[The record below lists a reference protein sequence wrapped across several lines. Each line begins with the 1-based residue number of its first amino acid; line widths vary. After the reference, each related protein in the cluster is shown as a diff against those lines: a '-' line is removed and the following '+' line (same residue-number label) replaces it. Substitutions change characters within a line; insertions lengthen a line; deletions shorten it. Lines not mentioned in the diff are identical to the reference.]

1 MHILF
6 ITTAHNSLSQRLYIE
21 FTELGHAVS
30 VALATSEQAMLDA
43 VETTRPD
50 FIIAPMLKKPIPEA
64 IWRRHTCIIVH
75 PGIKGDR
82 GPSSL
87 DWAITLGEKTW
98 GVTSL
103 QAEAEIDAGA
113 IWASR
118 NFRMQERPY
127 AKSSVYRHEVT
138 EAAVRGALDALK
150 RFESGDFTPEA
161 LDYGKPDVRGELRPP
176 MKQQRR
182 AIDWSKD
189 TTTEIARTIRAAD
202 SSPGVLDSL
211 FGEPHYLF
219 GAHEEDRLKGAP
231 GEILATRC
239 GAVCAGTV
247 DGAIWITHL
256 KAKKDGAIK
265 LPATQML
272 GERLKDVPE
281 SPMAFDAVADY
292 RSFRE
297 IRYVQRNEVGYLY
310 FDFYNG
316 AMDTKQCGR
325 LREAYRAVG
334 AHAPRVLVLMGGR
347 DFFSNGINLSTIEAA
362 GNPADESWRNIVAMN
377 DFVLEI
383 LNTMSYLTIAAL
395 RGNAGAGGALM
406 ALATDTVYAR
416 SGVVLNPHYKGMGGL
431 YGSEYWTYT
440 LPRRVG
446 QDMALQLTQSCAP
459 LGAREARAIGLID
472 DAFGADVADFDAQI
486 RARAEALA
494 QHQDCWNML
503 QQKRERRLAD
513 ERKKP
518 LAIYR
523 QEELAQMR
531 LNFYGSDPSYHEAR
545 RRFVYRGP
553 PPAESRTHLR
563 EAVFR
568 RTMADSMCP

>member
-1 MHILF
+1 
-6 ITTAHNSLSQRLYIE
+6 
-21 FTELGHAVS
+21 
-30 VALATSEQAMLDA
+30 
-43 VETTRPD
+43 
-50 FIIAPMLKKPIPEA
+50 
-64 IWRRHTCIIVH
+64 
-75 PGIKGDR
+75 
-82 GPSSL
+82 
-87 DWAITLGEKTW
+87 
-98 GVTSL
+98 
-103 QAEAEIDAGA
+103 
-113 IWASR
+113 
-118 NFRMQERPY
+118 MQERPY

-138 EAAVRGALDALK
+138 EAAVCGALEALK
-150 RFESGDFTPEA
+150 HFESGDFTPEA
-161 LDYGKPDVRGELRPP
+161 LDYGKPDVRGELRPA

-182 AIDWSKD
+182 AINWSKD
-189 TTTEIARTIRAAD
+189 TTAEIVRTIRAAD

-256 KAKKDGAIK
+256 KAKKDRAIK
-265 LPATQML
+265 LPATQVL
-272 GERLKDVPE
+272 GERLKDIPE
-281 SPMAFDAVADY
+281 SPMPFDAVADY
-292 RSFRE
+292 RSWRDM
-297 IRYVQRNEVGYLY
+297 RYVQCNEVGYLY

-325 LREAYRAVG
+325 LRDAYRAVR
-334 AHAPRVLVLMGGR
+334 AHAPRVIVLMGGR
-347 DFFSNGINLSTIEAA
+347 DFFSNGINLNTIEAA
-362 GNPADESWRNIVAMN
+362 DNPADESWRNIVAMD

-383 LNTMSYLTIAAL
+383 LNSMSHLTIAAL

-406 ALATDTVYAR
+406 ALATDIVYAR

-431 YGSEYWTYT
+431 FGSEYWTYT

-446 QDMALQLTQSCAP
+446 QDMAMQLTQSCAP
-459 LGAREARAIGLID
+459 VGTREAKAIGLID
-472 DAFGADVADFDAQI
+472 DAFGADVADFEAQT

-494 QHQDCWNML
+494 QHRDCWDML
-503 QQKRERRLAD
+503 KQKRERRLAD

-545 RRFVYRGP
+545 RRFVYKDP
-553 PPAESRTHLR
+553 LPVESRTHPK
-563 EAVFR
+563 AVVLG
-568 RTMADSMCP
+568 TAMADSTCR